1 LGGRLSG
8 LIEDRMRRVG
18 KDIRSGVTE
27 CDLDKRIGNNDVE
40 SFTYFAALTLALKS
54 SVVVPS
60 NHKGP

>member
-1 LGGRLSG
+1 LGSRLRG

-18 KDIRSGVTE
+18 KDVRSGVTK
-27 CDLDKRIGNNDVE
+27 CDLDKRIRNNDIE